1 MPGGHDSV
9 ADSLSM
15 LRLKFGEPVRF
26 KFLIGEFYHSLI
38 GVILIIIMMIMSGM
52 LNSCNGSSFQVSCLR
67 FINTFTRTA
76 TTARQQVQIQCEL
89 EEAGFDIP
97 FLKMINA
104 KVNIVFAN

>member
-1 MPGGHDSV
+1 MT
-9 ADSLSM
+9 M
-15 LRLKFGEPVRF
+15 
-26 KFLIGEFYHSLI
+26 
-38 GVILIIIMMIMSGM
+38 IMMAGM

-76 TTARQQVQIQCEL
+76 SSARQQVQIQCEL

-104 KVNIVFAN
+104 KVSRNIYYICKLMLTVDMMMLFCRMELPTHSSRRR

>member
-1 MPGGHDSV
+1 
-9 ADSLSM
+9 
-15 LRLKFGEPVRF
+15 
-26 KFLIGEFYHSLI
+26 
-38 GVILIIIMMIMSGM
+38 MMMTPGM

-76 TTARQQVQIQCEL
+76 ATARQQVQIQCEL

-104 KVNIVFAN
+104 KVSQEEYLLYLQIKVDRGHDVAVLL